1 MRRLVG
7 EGALRVGRSFVEK
20 RGKAGRNGGCSIEE
34 SGGSI
39 GEIEQRCAVVGAEV
53 RSCAAVGWLVRRL
66 VGEDAQL
73 WGRGCAVVGAWA
85 WLCVSVGALL
95 WRQRVVGREQL
106 YRREWRLY
114 RRESSEGALIP
125 GAEVR

>member
-39 GEIEQRCAVVGAEV
+39 GEIEQRCAVVGAEGC
-53 RSCAAVGWLVRRL
+53 SD
-66 VGEDAQL
+66 GEART
-73 WGRGCAVVGAWA
+73 W
-85 WLCVSVGALL
+85 
-95 WRQRVVGREQL
+95 VGR
-106 YRREWRLY
+106 
-114 RRESSEGALIP
+114 
-125 GAEVR
+125 